1 MRRKRIKQGGEGR
14 GEEGSREVRGE
25 VRREAGR

>member
-1 MRRKRIKQGGEGR
+1 MRGEVRREAGR

>member
-1 MRRKRIKQGGEGR
+1 MRGEVRREAGR
-14 GEEGSREVRGE
+14 CEEGSREVRGE